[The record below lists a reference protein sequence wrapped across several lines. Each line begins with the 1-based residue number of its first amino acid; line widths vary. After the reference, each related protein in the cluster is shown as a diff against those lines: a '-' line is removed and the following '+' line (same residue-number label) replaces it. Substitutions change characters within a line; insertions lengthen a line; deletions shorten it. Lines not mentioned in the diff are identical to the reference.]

1 MCTVSRGTTTVGVL
15 GPLPPLPPWL
25 TAARTSRAPPPRRT
39 SSAPSLSPSPCTPSA
54 QPGISGIAPP
64 LPLVSLRRRRRRRSR
79 SWKTTPLT
87 SRLSSPRRL
96 HRVAPRRVRPRP
108 PPQIV
113 PTTASNEASS
123 ASFATSTAERSPLR
137 VSSSPLSS
145 APPPPAPELGAFL
158 DCLCA
163 RILHIHYAVGNGM
176 KSATAFWNIGLH
188 SKPSLASTFIVVKN
202 FVNVLNNEMLLGAC
216 MRSRNRATHFFPRV
230 SSISNSF
237 AVYFG
242 NCREV
247 SRSYNAHFLLDEVEE
262 AGEDVTRR
270 QHTGRVPFSLAKSL
284 ACLQEEFTVDRQK
297 PLSRMEQKRLI
308 ELRIKKKVKA
318 QFLNGKFHDLMGTVV
333 ANPDSLRDAY
343 DIICLNSNV
352 DLASRR
358 HDVCFNSLAEQ
369 LESGDFD
376 IEGNTIVIISKGS
389 RKECLVLPRLKL
401 KVIQEAIRVVL
412 EVVFRPHFSKI
423 SHGCRSGRGCRSAL
437 RFICEEIGRPDWCFT
452 IPMNKEANGIILSKL
467 ILEFKEKI
475 EDAHLISFIQSLFNA
490 RVLNMVFG
498 GYPKGHG
505 LPQEGVLSPILMN
518 IYLDVLDREL
528 FRISMRYEALRSDKN
543 NVKNVD
549 GSNLRR
555 WFQRQIKDRDDTN
568 EKQIKDGAGTRIF
581 ACRYMDE
588 IFIAIFGSKDVAQDV
603 KTEVIAYLNNSLFLD
618 VEDKVDLMT
627 VSKNSCSLQFAGTV
641 VRVTEKE
648 STALKAVH
656 KLKDK
661 VALFASQKQEI
672 WDAMNLRIGK
682 KWLAHGL
689 RRIKESEIK
698 QLGLSSPLL
707 DHISQFRKEGMK
719 TDHWF
724 KSLLNIWM
732 QDIKAKTEANEDV
745 LLSKQIAEPAL
756 PQDLRDSFYNF
767 QIKAKE
773 YVSSESAA
781 TLALLNCSTTTE
793 NIITKMEA
801 PIKYVKKAFIV
812 MD

>member
-1 MCTVSRGTTTVGVL
+1 
-15 GPLPPLPPWL
+15 
-25 TAARTSRAPPPRRT
+25 
-39 SSAPSLSPSPCTPSA
+39 
-54 QPGISGIAPP
+54 
-64 LPLVSLRRRRRRRSR
+64 
-79 SWKTTPLT
+79 
-87 SRLSSPRRL
+87 
-96 HRVAPRRVRPRP
+96 
-108 PPQIV
+108 
-113 PTTASNEASS
+113 
-123 ASFATSTAERSPLR
+123 
-137 VSSSPLSS
+137 
-145 APPPPAPELGAFL
+145 
-158 DCLCA
+158 
-163 RILHIHYAVGNGM
+163 
-176 KSATAFWNIGLH
+176 
-188 SKPSLASTFIVVKN
+188 
-202 FVNVLNNEMLLGAC
+202 MLLGAC

-376 IEGNTIVIISKGS
+376 IEGNTIVIIAKGS

-568 EKQIKDGAGTRIF
+568 EKQIKDGVGTRIF

-661 VALFASQKQEI
+661 VSLFASQKQEI

-801 PIKYVKKAFIV
+801 PIKYVKKSLYRYGLMNIEGFSRHVSALVLQDDTLIINWFSGLVKRWLRWYSEFDNFEEIKLLIV
-812 MD
+812 DCVRKSCIRTLAAKYRMHEVSIEKRFELDQHGIPTGYDLETEMKLIGYDSPFAHDDEALMYGISHSGLCLLSLSRVRVPTRVINCFVMGCMNASPSMYTLHVKEKQRFPGWKTGFAVSIHASLNGKRIGLCSQHVKDLYLGNISLQSIEFGALS